1 MMPIPPKALPVRTLP
16 VRTLPVRTLL
26 AAATLFAAAGWSS
39 AAGAAVTIL
48 GGSTAGRDCYV
59 AAELKRETRASLDVC
74 TRALDVDAMS
84 RRDRAATLVNRGII
98 HMQARDLENAVA
110 DYRAAIAI
118 EPDLAEAH
126 VNLGIALLHRGG
138 QDQAAID
145 ILTRALEMNPA
156 RPEVAFYTRAVA
168 HELVGNVRE
177 AFEDYSAAAAAAPEW
192 KEPAEQLK
200 RFSVERRQTARG

>member
-1 MMPIPPKALPVRTLP
+1 MMPMPRKAVQARA
-16 VRTLPVRTLL
+16 LL
-26 AAATLFAAAGWSS
+26 AAATLLATAGWSS
-39 AAGAAVTIL
+39 AASAAVTIL

-59 AAELKRETRASLDVC
+59 AAELKRETRSSLDVC
-74 TRALDVDAMS
+74 TRALEADAIT

-98 HMQARDLENAVA
+98 HMQARDIESAVT

-145 ILTRALEMNPA
+145 TLTRALEMKPA
-156 RPEVAFYTRAVA
+156 RPEVAFYSRAVA
-168 HELVGNVRE
+168 HEMVGNVRE
-177 AFEDYSAAAAAAPEW
+177 AFEDYSAAAAAAPDW

-200 RFSVERRQTARG
+200 RFSVERKPTARG